1 MSILLL
7 IEYSLEVAS
16 GKGYCKDLGKDYYRI
31 ADVTTSFLLIIMLFV
46 ISFNL
51 LFGVVKKR
59 ERLLIPF
66 LALQV
71 MDFLLSLLTMF
82 SSYIQ
87 VPATV
92 PVSSLRHTKEHLKTP
107 FLALQLLD
115 FCLSILTLCSSYM
128 EVPTYL
134 SLKSADNRG
143 FMPALEKLPTEEY
156 AKVMVTFTVAFIAV
170 LFLKKMPAVF
180 EVQPYANKNKRHM
193 TSPQCTAQGKYLFH
207 MVCFTG
213 LAYFLAPQSV
223 NRSPFLRKSLFTTLC
238 NATRREAGLSE
249 KQSEWKH
256 EVFLNE
262 PSFEVSPGQQGGLGS
277 LGDGCCAHPCVSETP
292 RLSSLLRRITRKLM
306 LSFPAW

>member
-1 MSILLL
+1 VMSVLLL

-16 GKGYCKDLGKDYYRI
+16 RKGFCRDLDKDYYRI
-31 ADVTTSFLLIIMLFV
+31 ADVMTSFLLIIMLFV

-51 LFGVVKKR
+51 LLGVVKKR

-87 VPATV
+87 VPAIIS
-92 PVSSLRHTKEHLKTP
+92 VSSLSHTGHSKIP

-134 SLKSADNRG
+134 SLKSPDNGG
-143 FMPALEKLPTEEY
+143 FLPTLEKLPTEEY

-170 LFLKKMPAVF
+170 IFLKAYMFKCVLSCFKYIKASKRE
-180 EVQPYANKNKRHM
+180 EVQFN
-193 TSPQCTAQGKYLFH
+193 PQAVEKVVLPSYE
-207 MVCFTG
+207 
-213 LAYFLAPQSV
+213 
-223 NRSPFLRKSLFTTLC
+223 
-238 NATRREAGLSE
+238 EALE
-249 KQSEWKH
+249 
-256 EVFLNE
+256 L
-262 PSFEVSPGQQGGLGS
+262 PS
-277 LGDGCCAHPCVSETP
+277 
-292 RLSSLLRRITRKLM
+292 K
-306 LSFPAW
+306 

>member
-1 MSILLL
+1 MTAQTKPPKCCFFNIKTATLALGIFHMVMSILLL

-16 GKGYCKDLGKDYYRI
+16 GKGYCKDLSKDYYRI

-87 VPATV
+87 VPAMV
-92 PVSSLRHTKEHLKTP
+92 SVSSLRHTEHLKTP

-143 FMPALEKLPTEEY
+143 FLPALEKLPTEEY

-170 LFLKKMPAVF
+170 LFLKAYMFKCVLSCFKYIKASKREEVKVDTQAV
-180 EVQPYANKNKRHM
+180 EKAVLPSYEEALELPSKECPPPYVA
-193 TSPQCTAQGKYLFH
+193 
-207 MVCFTG
+207 V
-213 LAYFLAPQSV
+213 
-223 NRSPFLRKSLFTTLC
+223 
-238 NATRREAGLSE
+238 
-249 KQSEWKH
+249 
-256 EVFLNE
+256 
-262 PSFEVSPGQQGGLGS
+262 
-277 LGDGCCAHPCVSETP
+277 
-292 RLSSLLRRITRKLM
+292 
-306 LSFPAW
+306 

>member
-1 MSILLL
+1 QVMSVLLL

-16 GKGYCKDLGKDYYRI
+16 GKGFCKDLGKDYYRI
-31 ADVTTSFLLIIMLFV
+31 ADVVTSFLMIIMLFI

-87 VPATV
+87 VPAIV
-92 PVSSLRHTKEHLKTP
+92 SVSSLTHRGHLKIP

-143 FMPALEKLPTEEY
+143 FLPTLEKLPTEEY
-156 AKVMVTFTVAFIAV
+156 AKVMVTFTIAFIAV
-170 LFLKKMPAVF
+170 LFLKAYMFKCVLSCFKYIKASKRGEVKVDPQTVEKAALPSYEEAV
-180 EVQPYANKNKRHM
+180 E
-193 TSPQCTAQGKYLFH
+193 L
-207 MVCFTG
+207 
-213 LAYFLAPQSV
+213 
-223 NRSPFLRKSLFTTLC
+223 
-238 NATRREAGLSE
+238 
-249 KQSEWKH
+249 
-256 EVFLNE
+256 
-262 PSFEVSPGQQGGLGS
+262 PS
-277 LGDGCCAHPCVSETP
+277 
-292 RLSSLLRRITRKLM
+292 K
-306 LSFPAW
+306 